1 MPRARQSKPR
11 QRATVAVLAF
21 DAISLFHLSVPCLVF
36 GENTRETGLPPLV
49 LKVCAAEPGPLR
61 STAGVS
67 LHVPFGLDDLDDAG
81 TVIVPSWRDP
91 ARRAPQPMLDAL
103 RHAHAGG
110 ARIVGLCLGAFVL
123 ADAGLLD
130 GRAATTHWQCADRF
144 AARFP
149 AVTLDRDVLYV
160 DEGDVV
166 TSAGTAAGLDCCLH
180 LLRSDWGAEVANR
193 VARRMV
199 LAPHRQGGQ
208 AQFIEHALPV
218 SGASHRL
225 STVLEGVLQ
234 SLDQPHSLDD
244 LAARAAMGRRTFTR
258 HFRQLTGVT
267 VGQWLLNQRL
277 ALAQRLLETTDRS
290 MDDVATL
297 AGLGSA
303 ASLRQHFALAFK
315 TSPSAYRRQFGEKP
329 TSDDQSRTE
338 LAAARLRSVPQ
349 SLRR

>member
-1 MPRARQSKPR
+1 MPRKEPSRPAHPLRS
-11 QRATVAVLAF
+11 ASTVAVLAF
-21 DAISLFHLSVPCLVF
+21 DGISLFHLSVPCLVF
-36 GENTRETGLPPLV
+36 GENGQDEGMPPLT

-61 STAGVS
+61 STAGIAVS
-67 LHVPFGLDDLDDAG
+67 APYGLNDLDDAG
-81 TVIVPSWRDP
+81 TVIVPSWRDTTKP
-91 ARRAPQPMLDAL
+91 APQPMLDAL
-103 RHAHAGG
+103 RRAHAGG

-123 ADAGLLD
+123 ADAGLLN
-130 GRAATTHWQCADRF
+130 GRSATTHWLCANAF
-144 AARFP
+144 AQRYP
-149 AVTLDRDVLYV
+149 AVVLDREVLYV

-208 AQFIEHALPV
+208 AQFIQQSLPAA
-218 SGASHRL
+218 SGAGHRL
-225 STVLEGVLQ
+225 SELLDVVLAT
-234 SLDQPHSLDD
+234 LDQPHSLDD

-258 HFRQLTGVT
+258 HFRQLTGTT

-290 MDDVATL
+290 IDSVAAD

-303 ASLRQHFALAFK
+303 ASLRQHFAATFN
-315 TSPSAYRRQFGEKP
+315 TSPSAYRRQFGAG
-329 TSDDQSRTE
+329 DQHGT
-338 LAAARLRSVPQ
+338 
-349 SLRR
+349 

>member
-1 MPRARQSKPR
+1 MPRKTPAQP
-11 QRATVAVLAF
+11 QRIASTVAVLAF
-21 DAISLFHLSVPCLVF
+21 DDISLFHLSVPCLVF
-36 GENTRETGLPPLV
+36 GENGSAAGMPPLT

-61 STAGVS
+61 STAGVGV
-67 LHVPFGLDDLDDAG
+67 HAPFGLDDLDDAG

-91 ARRAPQPMLDAL
+91 AQPAPQPMLDAL
-103 RHAHAGG
+103 RKAHAGG

-130 GRAATTHWQCADRF
+130 GRSATTHWLRADQF
-144 AARFP
+144 AQRYP
-149 AVTLDRDVLYV
+149 AVGLDRDVLYV

-180 LLRSDWGAEVANR
+180 LLRSDWGAEVASR

-208 AQFIEHALPV
+208 AQFIQQSLAV
-218 SGASHRL
+218 SGAGHRL
-225 STVLEGVLQ
+225 SKVLDGVLAT
-234 SLDQPHSLDD
+234 LDQPHSLDD

-258 HFRQLTGVT
+258 HFHQLTGST

-290 MDDVATL
+290 IDAVAAD
-297 AGLGSA
+297 AGLGTA
-303 ASLRQHFALAFK
+303 ASMRQHFAATFN
-315 TSPSAYRRQFGEKP
+315 TSPSAYRRQFG
-329 TSDDQSRTE
+329 QH
-338 LAAARLRSVPQ
+338 AA
-349 SLRR
+349 

>member
-1 MPRARQSKPR
+1 MSRKAVPP
-11 QRATVAVLAF
+11 QRSASTVAVLAF

-36 GENTRETGLPPLV
+36 GENGQDAGMPPLT
-49 LKVCAAEPGPLR
+49 LKVCAAEPGALR
-61 STAGVS
+61 STAGMGV
-67 LHVPFGLDDLDDAG
+67 HAPYGLDDLDDAG

-91 ARRAPQPMLDAL
+91 AQPAPQAMLDAL
-103 RHAHAGG
+103 RQAHAGG

-130 GRAATTHWQCADRF
+130 GRNATTHWLRADMF
-144 AARFP
+144 AQRFP
-149 AVTLDRDVLYV
+149 RVGLDRDVLYV
-160 DEGDVV
+160 DEGDVI

-208 AQFIEHALPV
+208 AQFIEQSLPV

-225 STVLEGVLQ
+225 SQVLDAVLG
-234 SLDQPHSLDD
+234 SLDQAHSLDD

-258 HFRQLTGVT
+258 HFRQLTGTT

-277 ALAQRLLETTDRS
+277 TLAQRLLETTDRS
-290 MDDVATL
+290 IDTVAAD
-297 AGLGSA
+297 AGLGTA
-303 ASLRQHFALAFK
+303 ASLRQHFAATFD
-315 TSPSAYRRQFGEKP
+315 TSPSAYRRQFGSG
-329 TSDDQSRTE
+329 T
-338 LAAARLRSVPQ
+338 L
-349 SLRR
+349 